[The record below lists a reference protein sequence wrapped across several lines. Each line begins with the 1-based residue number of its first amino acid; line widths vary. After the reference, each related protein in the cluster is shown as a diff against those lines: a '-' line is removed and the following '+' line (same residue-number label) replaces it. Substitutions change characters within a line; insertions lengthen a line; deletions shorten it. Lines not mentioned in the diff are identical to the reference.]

1 MEREH
6 PSVWTKVVYSAALG
20 ALAMYVFDPDKG
32 KRRRA
37 VGRDKARSFLLDTRD
52 AVGVTRRDV
61 AHRLEGLRARARRL
75 LSHQPAPDDLQL
87 IERVRARMGRL
98 VSHPHAVQVGAR
110 RGKVTLSGPIL
121 AREVAPLLASIHNV
135 WGVSEVEDRLV
146 AYERAENI
154 PSLQGERRAMAGAAA
169 AAEYWPPALRGAAV
183 VGGALLTL
191 RGTQR
196 GSLAGSVLILAGL
209 GLAVRAIVNRSWST
223 LAERALGTSSAAR
236 FPLVPKPDSEPGV
249 HGVQAARRNG
259 GPSIYDFPSVGS
271 ALH

>member
-1 MEREH
+1 MATRN
-6 PSVWTKVVYSAALG
+6 PRVSTKVVYSLALG

-37 VGRDKARSFLLDTRD
+37 IGRDKARSLLLDTRD

-61 AHRLEGLRARARRL
+61 AHRVQGLRARARRL
-75 LSHQPAPDDLQL
+75 LLQQPAPDDLQL

-110 RGKVTLSGPIL
+110 DGRVTLSGPIL
-121 AREVAPLLASIHNV
+121 AREVGPLLASIRNV

-146 AYERAENI
+146 AHEHPENI
-154 PSLQGERRAMAGAAA
+154 PSLQGEPRGTSGSAAE
-169 AAEYWPPALRGAAV
+169 EYWPPALRGAAV
-183 VGGALLTL
+183 VGGALLAL
-191 RGTQR
+191 RGMHR
-196 GSLAGSVLILAGL
+196 GSLSGVVLALTGL
-209 GLAVRAIVNRSWST
+209 GFALRGIANRSWST
-223 LAERALGTSSAAR
+223 LAERALGRSSPAT
-236 FPLVPKPDSEPGV
+236 FPLVPRESFAKPETQV
-249 HGVQAARRNG
+249 VRRNG